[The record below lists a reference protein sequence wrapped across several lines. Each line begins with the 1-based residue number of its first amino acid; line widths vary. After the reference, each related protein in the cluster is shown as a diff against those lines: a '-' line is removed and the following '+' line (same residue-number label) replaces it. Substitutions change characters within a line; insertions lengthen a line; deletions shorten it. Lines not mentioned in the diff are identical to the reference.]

1 MQPSGS
7 KQQIV
12 WHASNRSKNQWFIF
26 RLHPN
31 NAQPY
36 SQVKKCMKINGRET
50 TYVPECWKIQEHEYL
65 LWHLQQNCGSWSHP
79 THRDM
84 ARCIFMP
91 PSPPPGAAYQKC
103 RKNIGIRDFL
113 ISGSFFAFP
122 KWFWGSGGV
131 YKWSWAIWLHPVLIW
146 AHLEPYGPISNQSP
160 WCSSKNIWTE
170 VLDQDLGLPDQVLD
184 PLDLV
189 QYQVPELDAVPDLDL
204 VLELIFGTPWTWSS
218 NGTESTHINWYN
230 STLVCMSV
238 PMCTFNSTKT

>member
-1 MQPSGS
+1 MCLKCKAKQHPGMQPSGS

-84 ARCIFMP
+84 AGCIFMP

-103 RKNIGIRDFL
+103 RKKYWNSGFFDFWIIFCL
-113 ISGSFFAFP
+113 SKMVLGVRRGLQMILSHMAPSCFNMSPSRAIWTHFKSKSVMFIEKYLGPGPGSRL
-122 KWFWGSGGV
+122 GT
-131 YKWSWAIWLHPVLIW
+131 WSWSWPGAGPPGPGPVPGPGPGRGPRPGPGPGTDFWYTLNLVKQWNGKHAHKLI
-146 AHLEPYGPISNQSP
+146 
-160 WCSSKNIWTE
+160 
-170 VLDQDLGLPDQVLD
+170 
-184 PLDLV
+184 
-189 QYQVPELDAVPDLDL
+189 
-204 VLELIFGTPWTWSS
+204 
-218 NGTESTHINWYN
+218 
-230 STLVCMSV
+230 
-238 PMCTFNSTKT
+238 